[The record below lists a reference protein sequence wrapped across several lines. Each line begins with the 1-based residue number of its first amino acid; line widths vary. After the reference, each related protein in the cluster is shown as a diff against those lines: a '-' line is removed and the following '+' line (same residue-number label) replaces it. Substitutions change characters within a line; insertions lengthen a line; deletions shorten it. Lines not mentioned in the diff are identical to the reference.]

1 MAVRGANNILTQNNP
16 QRGQVRNHIEVVQSG
31 IDRHNPSEQS
41 ASALKTILKIEG
53 DAMGTLNTQEF
64 FNKTQDG
71 GTFS

>member
-1 MAVRGANNILTQNNP
+1 MAVRGANNILRPNIP

-31 IDRHNPSEQS
+31 IDRTNPESVS
-41 ASALKTILKIEG
+41 TLKAILNIEG
-53 DAMGTLNTQEF
+53 DAMGTLNTQEM